1 MDSQKAADIFDAYY
15 FAHDC
20 GVPYER
26 NEHWLNFFDK
36 IAERIVR
43 EIQPRTVLDAGC
55 AMGFLVEKLRE
66 RGVEAYGVDISEY
79 AIAHVYED
87 IQPFCWVGSIT
98 DPFPQKY
105 DLIVSIEVVEHMSPW
120 DAEKAVENLI
130 RHSDDILFSSTPF
143 DYKEVTHFNVRP
155 PEHWAILFARH
166 NFYRDIDFDASFVTP
181 WAVRLR
187 YRRDAMSR
195 LVGEYERKFWVLWKE
210 NTDLRSMGL
219 EMQDQIEHRDN
230 LIKLKDDH
238 IKLKD
243 DHIELVSKNMG
254 EQISFRDEEI
264 RKRNEAMDKAMHEL
278 NAVIHQQNVRLVEKE
293 EGMVALG
300 AHIEELRKFNQR
312 TINALATE
320 KAQDAA
326 AHKAYSAS
334 LEAELAQ
341 KNEHISYLEELIRQ
355 IEDGQV
361 MKVMRT
367 LQVLRQQGP
376 GAALQSYRQQSQL
389 PQSRTPT
396 QPSTLDSYQAWIA
409 ANEPDADALKQQ
421 RTEAISFPYRPR
433 ISIITPVY
441 NPQPAVLRET
451 IDSVLA
457 QTYEQWEWYLVDGNS
472 DRPGVKEV
480 LATYEKQES
489 RIHVLF
495 LETNQG
501 IAGNS
506 NQALKKI
513 QGEFVAL
520 LDHDDLLAP
529 NMLYEVVRLLNEQP
543 DADIVYYDEDKISAD
558 GRTRNSPWFKPAA
571 WSPDLLLST
580 NYLMHGVIRR
590 TLIDDVGSFNSVMDG
605 AQDWDLAL
613 RCASRTKN
621 IQHIPK
627 VLYHWRQ
634 VEGSAAR
641 DANAKPWAFE
651 AQARCIAAHLKRL
664 GVQEPR
670 VIFPSLGRVRV
681 IWPVSY
687 ERVSIIIPT
696 RDKPDLLRAC
706 ITTIREK
713 TTYPNYEI
721 ILVDTGSTQEETHTY
736 YQELEAD
743 KRIRIIDCPGAFNF
757 SASNNLGARY
767 ASGSLLL
774 FLNNDTEVLEVD
786 WLDELVGWAERPAVG
801 VVGCK
806 LIRPDKTIQ
815 HAGLIMGVEGH
826 GSHIFDGL
834 LEDHYGPFG
843 SSEWYRNYQAVTGA
857 CMMMRRDVFEAVGGF
872 DDVYQV
878 GFSDIAICLSA
889 RQQGY
894 RVVYTPFARLLHHEG
909 GTRGFD
915 VPPADVLRAYFHM
928 LPLVQD
934 GDSFFSPNLSYAHR
948 QPTIVRPE
956 ETARKDRLR
965 SILELFDL
973 VQPNARFTA
982 DNMLVAL
989 SDEAS
994 VEEHRVPHDT
1004 SLDKRI
1010 LLVSHDLSLSG
1021 APLILSMLAK
1031 YLVAHGY
1038 SVTVLSPNEG
1048 PLYEHYMREHIEVIL
1063 EPAVIDDARVTFS
1076 LLKEYGVVIVNTIVA
1091 WRSVHAARAY
1101 PRPCIWWIHES
1112 SYGQQFMRTHE
1123 HVLAALQAANKVV
1136 FPSRATADLYA
1147 RFGSKDHFVPIHTG
1161 LDLAVFDDHLN
1172 TFAREEDRFVV
1183 VCVASIEPRKGQDI
1197 LLRSLGELPEDLWQR
1212 LDVYLV
1218 GRILDW
1224 EFHKELQKLV
1234 RLYPNVHIVGEV
1246 AHQRVTSYIR
1256 SADVFVL
1263 PSRDEALP
1271 ISLLEAMS
1279 YGKAVIA
1286 SSAGGT
1292 AEVVLHGEHGLIF
1305 EVGNYVELSQQL
1317 LRLSQNAELMHEL
1330 ARNARSRFES
1340 YLTMERFGQEMVN
1353 VIKRVTLG
1361 MGQGAGGVMEKGEGR
1376 RENDG
1381 PPGDAPIEKGEE
1393 RVQYAEQPPGDAPM
1407 EKGEERVQYAEQ
1419 PPGDAPMEK
1428 GEERVQYAEQP
1439 PGDAPMEKGEERVQY
1454 AEQPPGDAPM
1464 EKGEERVQYAEQP
1477 PGDAPMEKGEERVQ
1491 YAEQPPGD
1499 APMEK
1504 GEERVQYAEQP
1515 GSQDGTT
1522 KSTNSIKGDSGDVEA
1537 TNGADDGTET
1547 PLAESS
1553 LSPEKE

>member
-26 NEHWLNFFDK
+26 NDHWLHFFDK
-36 IAERIVR
+36 IAERIVC

-79 AIAHVYED
+79 AIAHVHED
-87 IQPFCWVGSIT
+87 IKPYCWVGSIT
-98 DPFPQKY
+98 EPFPQKY
-105 DLIVSIEVVEHMSPW
+105 DLIVNIEVVEHMSPW
-120 DAEKAVENLI
+120 DAEKAVENFI

-210 NTDLRSMGL
+210 NTDLRSLGL

-238 IKLKD
+238 IDL
-243 DHIELVSKNMG
+243 ISKNMD

-264 RKRNEAMDKAMHEL
+264 RKRNAAMDKAMYEL

-293 EGMVALG
+293 EGLVALG
-300 AHIEELRKFNQR
+300 AYIEELRKFNQR

-334 LEAELAQ
+334 MEAELAQ
-341 KNEHISYLEELIRQ
+341 KNEHISYLEDLIRQ
-355 IEDGQV
+355 IESGQV

-376 GAALQSYRQQSQL
+376 GAALQSYRQQNQ
-389 PQSRTPT
+389 PTQSNTPT
-396 QPSTLDSYQAWIA
+396 QPSMLDSYQAWIA

-421 RTEAISFPYRPR
+421 RTEATSFPYRPR

-451 IDSVLA
+451 IESVLA

-480 LATYEKQES
+480 LAAYDKQDS

-495 LETNQG
+495 LESNLG

-543 DADIVYYDEDKISAD
+543 DVDIVYYDEDKIAAD

-580 NYLMHGVIRR
+580 NYLMHGVMRR

-605 AQDWDLAL
+605 AQDWDLTL

-706 ITTIREK
+706 LTSIREK
-713 TTYPNYEI
+713 TNYPNYEI
-721 ILVDTGSTQEETHTY
+721 ILVDTGSTQAETHTY
-736 YQELEAD
+736 YQELEAE

-774 FLNNDTEVLEVD
+774 FLNNDTEVLEAD

-834 LEDHYGPFG
+834 QEDHYGPFG

-889 RQQGY
+889 RQHGY

-934 GDSFFSPNLSYAHR
+934 GDPFFSANLSYAHR
-948 QPTIVRPE
+948 QPTIARAE

-982 DNMLVAL
+982 DNMLATL

-994 VEEHRVPHDT
+994 REEQQVQHDT

-1010 LLVSHDLSLSG
+1010 LFVSHDLSLSG

-1031 YLVAHGY
+1031 HLVAHGY

-1063 EPAVIDDARVTFS
+1063 EPAVIDDARVTYS

-1172 TFAREEDRFVV
+1172 TFAREESRFVV

-1197 LLRSLGELPEDLWQR
+1197 LLRSLGEIPEDLRQR

-1224 EFHKELQKLV
+1224 DFHKELQKLV
-1234 RLYPNVHIVGEV
+1234 RLHPNVHIVGEV

-1279 YGKAVIA
+1279 YGKVVIA
-1286 SSAGGT
+1286 SNAGGT
-1292 AEVVLHGEHGLIF
+1292 AEVVIHGEHGLIF
-1305 EVGNYVELSQQL
+1305 EVGDYIELSRQL
-1317 LRLSQNAELMHEL
+1317 QRLAQNPELMHEL
-1330 ARNARSRFES
+1330 ERNARNRFES
-1340 YLTMERFGQEMVN
+1340 YLTMERFGREMVN

-1361 MGQGAGGVMEKGEGR
+1361 MSQGSGQGMANGEWEMGNAEQPATRGNGAWEMENEGQPGDTAMEKGESGVMEKGESGM
-1376 RENDG
+1376 ENEG
-1381 PPGDAPIEKGEE
+1381 QPGDAAIEHAEGNRDYAGLPDSLDAEMQGTRRAEEEGMEPGEC
-1393 RVQYAEQPPGDAPM
+1393 RMQNAE
-1407 EKGEERVQYAEQ
+1407 
-1419 PPGDAPMEK
+1419 
-1428 GEERVQYAEQP
+1428 
-1439 PGDAPMEKGEERVQY
+1439 
-1454 AEQPPGDAPM
+1454 
-1464 EKGEERVQYAEQP
+1464 
-1477 PGDAPMEKGEERVQ
+1477 
-1491 YAEQPPGD
+1491 
-1499 APMEK
+1499 
-1504 GEERVQYAEQP
+1504 
-1515 GSQDGTT
+1515 
-1522 KSTNSIKGDSGDVEA
+1522 
-1537 TNGADDGTET
+1537 
-1547 PLAESS
+1547 
-1553 LSPEKE
+1553 